1 MQSLSVFIDIKKLL
15 NFGGKMLMSEEING
29 YIT

>member
-15 NFGGKMLMSEEING
+15 IFGGKMLMSEEING

>member
-15 NFGGKMLMSEEING
+15 ISDEKMLMLAEING
-29 YIT
+29 YVT